1 MHVVL
6 TGATGSIG
14 KEILRQCIKS
24 TAISHI
30 TVLGRRSPTI
40 PSTDKFEFIKHTD
53 FTTYPT
59 ELLDRLRAQEAKACI
74 WCLGVS
80 TSRVGNRKE
89 YETVNKDYPI
99 AAAKAFKSLCPNFRF
114 IYTSILGA
122 DPTSWFM
129 ILSVRGET
137 DQTLLAIEGL
147 DCFIVRPGAVETEN
161 DENPTITKRLGV
173 ISYPLFRVLIPSL
186 HIYGDVI
193 ATGFIKI
200 ATEGMVGIKAVLGEE
215 KRVILSREMKLL
227 GMNDSAEDSRASRQ

>member
-30 TVLGRRSPTI
+30 TILGRRSPTI
-40 PSTDKFEFIKHTD
+40 PFTDEFEFIKHTD

-74 WCLGVS
+74 WCLG

-89 YETVNKDYPI
+89 HETVNKDYPI

-122 DPTSWFM
+122 DL
-129 ILSVRGET
+129 LSVRGET

-147 DCFIVRPGAVETEN
+147 DCFIVRPGAVEMEN
-161 DENPTITKRLGV
+161 DENPTITKRLV
-173 ISYPLFRVLIPSL
+173 YPLFRVLIPSL

-200 ATEGMVGIKAVLGEE
+200 AAEGMVGIKAVLGEE

-227 GMNDSAEDSRASRQ
+227 GMNDSAEDSRVG